1 MDHRTRS
8 RRAIVG
14 LFLPKSISKPFIS
27 FLLIPYFPR
36 SAVLAHLGTGLFEA
50 DEESPVAAPNS
61 YPANAP
67 FGIVVVDFQI
77 AVLAKAVERYPVL
90 EHIPHSLARRALWQ
104 QLCLNLQ

>member
-1 MDHRTRS
+1 MHRNARQDVLEIGKRINFVQLASSNKTAQYCRS
-8 RRAIVG
+8 LSAIV
-14 LFLPKSISKPFIS
+14 
-27 FLLIPYFPR
+27 
-36 SAVLAHLGTGLFEA
+36 AAQ
-50 DEESPVAAPNS
+50 ESPVGAPNS

-90 EHIPHSLARRALWQ
+90 EHIPHSPARRALWQ